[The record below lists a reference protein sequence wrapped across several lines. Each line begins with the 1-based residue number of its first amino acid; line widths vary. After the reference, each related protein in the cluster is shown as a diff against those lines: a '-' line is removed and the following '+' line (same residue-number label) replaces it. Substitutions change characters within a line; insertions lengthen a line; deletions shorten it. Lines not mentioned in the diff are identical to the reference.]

1 MPDKDIINRA
11 HVLLESKYEDEDAD
25 AVIHGLIAEVQ
36 ALRGAMS
43 RSDAVMSDLIRA
55 NGRWSTLAGFLYGLV
70 EMNCTGFAM
79 QIAQKKWD
87 DAHA

>member
-79 QIAQKKWD
+79 QIAQKKWEE
-87 DAHA
+87 AHA